1 MEGDW
6 GIGDFVG
13 NPKGISNIEYTTK
26 DTGEVT
32 KQRFEGTFEVT
43 KEGYDRLN
51 GEWYLNDNLLYR
63 GEYKNDETYIGTY
76 YDEDGNKTD
85 KVVDGV
91 EQSY

>member
-13 NPKGISNIEYTTK
+13 NPKGTYSEEYTTK
-26 DTGEVT
+26 ETGEVT
-32 KQRFEGTFEVT
+32 KKRFEGTF
-43 KEGYDRLN
+43 EGYDRLN

-63 GEYKNDETYIGTY
+63 GEYKNDEPYNGTY
-76 YDEDGNKTD
+76 YDEDGNKTG

-91 EQSY
+91 KQSY